1 MLRAVA
7 PAGWAVKTISL
18 PSGEK
23 SGKVAGPLMCVT
35 CCLSVPFCFI
45 VQTCTGPPP
54 WPEQ

>member
-1 MLRAVA
+1 MRAVA
-7 PAGWAVKTISL
+7 PAGWAAKTISL

-23 SGKVAGPLMCVT
+23 SGKIAGPLMCVT